1 MKREPRWRQ
10 LVVPRAGLPHVLS
23 LPIKF
28 SSAHMLIIS
37 LPFLL
42 FSYTVCIVAGGLDDS
57 KAGWADVGHSQSD
70 RVVSQATIP
79 GILDEREIR

>member
-1 MKREPRWRQ
+1 
-10 LVVPRAGLPHVLS
+10 
-23 LPIKF
+23 
-28 SSAHMLIIS
+28 MLIIS